1 MSRNAVFE
9 RSRRARCALLLL
21 GGLAL
26 LAPPAVADEIPFY
39 ITNELGGSM
48 FPDGTAI
55 VCGGPW
61 LRRTANCGTPIRN
74 DNQPLL
80 FYSAEINLFSPFGPW
95 QCQLRSV
102 GECDP
107 IIEGLTFCVDAEPNH
122 VAPVELTLT
131 EDEKLTVKD
140 FSPPPCNSAV
150 AAGFL
155 GDETP
160 SGRDRDAF
168 RFDGKAGEKI
178 TVLLEPSRSSGGSG
192 KTARLA
198 LRDGS
203 GRRLATDAGALPLKL
218 VATLPA
224 AGGYVVDAIE
234 AEADAGKPFRGHFLV
249 TVRSNAG
256 KGRGE
261 SLVLGA
267 TGETEP

>member
-1 MSRNAVFE
+1 
-9 RSRRARCALLLL
+9 LLL

-26 LAPPAVADEIPFY
+26 LAPPTAAADEIPFY

-74 DNQPLL
+74 DQQPLL

-140 FSPPPCNSAV
+140 FSAPPCASA
-150 AAGFL
+150 AATGFL
-155 GDETP
+155 GDGA
-160 SGRDRDAF
+160 SAGQDRDGF
-168 RFDGKAGEKI
+168 RFNGKAGERI
-178 TVLLEPSRSSGGSG
+178 TVTLAPSRSGGGAG
-192 KTARLA
+192 KTARLV
-198 LRDGS
+198 LRDDG
-203 GRRLATDAGALPLKL
+203 GRRLAADTGALPLKL

-224 AGGYVVDAIE
+224 AGGYVVDAIK

-249 TVRSNAG
+249 TVRSNAV

-261 SLVLGA
+261 SLALGA